1 MTKYVHQVAKIS
13 PIPANAT
20 TPASNVHPAS
30 PCTTALIEAT
40 EPMIPFPERD
50 DHEKAIALRKC
61 GARATVFLLAA
72 MGTRITT

>member
-1 MTKYVHQVAKIS
+1 
-13 PIPANAT
+13 
-20 TPASNVHPAS
+20 
-30 PCTTALIEAT
+30 LIEAT